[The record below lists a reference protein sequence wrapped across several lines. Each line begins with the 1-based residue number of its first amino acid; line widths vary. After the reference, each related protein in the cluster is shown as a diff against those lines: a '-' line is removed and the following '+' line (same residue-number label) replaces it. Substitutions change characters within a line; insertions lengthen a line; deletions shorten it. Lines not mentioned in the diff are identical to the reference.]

1 MATSIRAS
9 LIVLAAALSFAGGRA
24 MAQATAPIPGASQV
38 YRIVGPDGRITF
50 SDRAPKDPGMHT
62 SLAMRQ
68 AASGAVVLPPPVTAI
83 TPWNSLS
90 ADARR
95 GIVPAVPVGETL
107 SSPSVIT
114 VALVDALSGVLA
126 RVELVQTMRLV
137 CVRNMPAA
145 AASYDDAARRW
156 RERNA
161 AVVARTDRVMEFAF
175 DGPPR
180 NKLQATAHTRLAPIL
195 TALASASTE
204 AKLQWC
210 DQAAEAISHGALDTQ
225 GPAGIGAPV
234 MNYTPRE

>member
-1 MATSIRAS
+1 
-9 LIVLAAALSFAGGRA
+9 
-24 MAQATAPIPGASQV
+24 MAQVSLQAAPASQV
-38 YRIVGPDGRITF
+38 YRIVGPDGKITF

-62 SLAMRQ
+62 SLVVRQ

-83 TPWNSLS
+83 TPWSSLS

-95 GIVPAVPVGETL
+95 GIVPAIPVGETA
-107 SSPSVIT
+107 SSPSAVT
-114 VALVDALSGVLA
+114 VSLVDALSAVLA
-126 RVELVQTMRLV
+126 RVELVQTMRQV

-161 AVVARTDRVMEFAF
+161 AVVAKTDRVMEFAF

-180 NKLQATAHTRLAPIL
+180 NKIQANAHTRLLTIL
-195 TALASASTE
+195 SALASASTE

-210 DQAAEAISHGALDTQ
+210 DQSAEAIAHGALDVQ
-225 GPAGIGAPV
+225 GASGIATAV